1 MGPLGFFRRKKK
13 AEGKEKRE
21 GETTESTEKS
31 LLEELCKG
39 DTELFSVLSH
49 TVLLNPS
56 RLSEEGIDT
65 YIEKAQEFEKKKDFL
80 KARINYQAA
89 GEIALYE
96 GKLTQVQK
104 FFKKCAELESSP
116 EYKKVFAYYSK
127 KANAEK
133 ALRFAQEYYTR
144 TVKPMERTKA

>member
-1 MGPLGFFRRKKK
+1 MGPPSFFRRKK
-13 AEGKEKRE
+13 EEK
-21 GETTESTEKS
+21 TPKSTEKS
-31 LLEELCKG
+31 LLEELCRG

-49 TVLLNPS
+49 TILLNPP
-56 RLSEEGIDT
+56 RLSKEGIDI

-80 KARINYQAA
+80 RARINYQVA

-104 FFKKCAELESSP
+104 FFKKCAELESNP

-133 ALRFAQEYYTR
+133 ALKFAQEYYTR
-144 TVKPMERTKA
+144 TVKPMEKTGA

>member
-1 MGPLGFFRRKKK
+1 MGPLGFFRRRRKE
-13 AEGKEKRE
+13 AEKEEEK
-21 GETTESTEKS
+21 TESTEKS
-31 LLEELCKG
+31 LLQELCKG
-39 DTELFSVLSH
+39 DTELFSVLNH

-56 RLSEEGIDT
+56 RLSEKGIDS

-80 KARINYQAA
+80 RARINYQAA

-104 FFKKCAELESSP
+104 FFKKCAELESNP

-133 ALRFAQEYYTR
+133 ALKLAQEYYTR
-144 TVKPMERTKA
+144 TAKPIEKTKA

>member
-1 MGPLGFFRRKKK
+1 MVPPGFFRRKKEAK
-13 AEGKEKRE
+13 KKEEKTPE
-21 GETTESTEKS
+21 PTEKS
-31 LLEELCKG
+31 LLEELCKD
-39 DTELFSVLSH
+39 DTELLSALRH

-56 RLSEEGIDT
+56 RLSEEGIDS

-80 KARINYQAA
+80 RARVNYQAA

-104 FFKKCAELESSP
+104 FFKKCAELESNP

-133 ALRFAQEYYTR
+133 ALKTAQEYYTR
-144 TVKPMERTKA
+144 TVKPMERT

>member
-1 MGPLGFFRRKKK
+1 MVPPSFFRRKK
-13 AEGKEKRE
+13 EEK
-21 GETTESTEKS
+21 TPKSTEKS

-39 DTELFSVLSH
+39 NTELFSVLSH
-49 TVLLNPS
+49 TILLNPP
-56 RLSEEGIDT
+56 RLSKEGIDI

-80 KARINYQAA
+80 RARINYQVA

-104 FFKKCAELESSP
+104 FFKKCAELESNP

-133 ALRFAQEYYTR
+133 ALNFAQEYYTR
-144 TVKPMERTKA
+144 TAKPIEKTKA

>member
-1 MGPLGFFRRKKK
+1 MGPLGFFRRRRKEAEKK
-13 AEGKEKRE
+13 EEK
-21 GETTESTEKS
+21 TESTEKS
-31 LLEELCKG
+31 LLQELCKG
-39 DTELFSVLSH
+39 DTELFSVLNH

-56 RLSEEGIDT
+56 RLSEEGIDS

-80 KARINYQAA
+80 RARIHYQAA

-104 FFKKCAELESSP
+104 FFKKCAELESNP
-116 EYKKVFAYYSK
+116 EYKKVFEYYSK

-133 ALRFAQEYYTR
+133 ALKLAQEYYTR
-144 TVKPMERTKA
+144 TAKPIEKTEA

>member
-13 AEGKEKRE
+13 VEGREK
-21 GETTESTEKS
+21 ETTESTEKS
-31 LLEELCKG
+31 LLQELCKD
-39 DTELFSVLSH
+39 DTELFSVLNH

-80 KARINYQAA
+80 RARIHYQVA

-104 FFKKCAELESSP
+104 FFKKCAELESDP
-116 EYKKVFAYYSK
+116 EYKKIFDYYSK

-133 ALRFAQEYYTR
+133 ALKLAQAYYTR
-144 TVKPMERTKA
+144 TVKPMERTEA